1 MNVRT
6 LGMTLCLISCC
17 LVVLAPAQ
25 QQTSPQRQAPPPI
38 SVQNIKGNIFQVKGG
53 AGANTG
59 FFVADKEVVV
69 IDAKMTEEAAKQMLA
84 EIRKVTPNQVTKIV
98 LTHSDGDHVN
108 GLVGFPAGLDII
120 SHDNTRDHMVKAFE
134 SEQQLAHLP
143 TITFSDKLRLHFGS
157 GKKTTRVDLFYF
169 GPAHTNGDAVVFF
182 PEEKVAFIG
191 DLMFL
196 GRDPLIHRAKNGTSF
211 GLVKVLKE
219 LLSLDAET
227 YASGHNELTT
237 KKEIQDFLQSVV
249 EKQAKIHT
257 MVNAGKTLDD
267 VKKAFNIETPAGGS
281 RWPSLVEVIYLDITE
296 KKQRSFEE

>member
-1 MNVRT
+1 MKSSTMFAT
-6 LGMTLCLISCC
+6 LSLTICF
-17 LVVLAPAQ
+17 LVSSALGQ
-25 QQTSPQRQAPPPI
+25 QQTAAQRPAAPPI
-38 SVQNIKGNIFQVKGG
+38 SVEKIKGNIYQVKGG
-53 AGANTG
+53 SGANTG

-84 EIRKVTPNQVTKIV
+84 EIRKITPNPVTKII

-108 GLVGFPAGLDII
+108 GLVGFPVGLDII

-134 SEQQLAHLP
+134 SDQQLAHLP
-143 TITFSDKLRLHFGS
+143 SITFSDKLSLQLAS
-157 GKKTTRVDLFYF
+157 GKKTTRVDVLYF

-196 GRDPLIHRAKNGTSF
+196 GRDPLIHRAKNGTSL
-211 GLVKVLKE
+211 GLVKVLKD

-237 KKEIQDFLQSVV
+237 KKEIQSFLQSVM
-249 EKQAKIHT
+249 EKQAKVQAMISD
-257 MVNAGKTLDD
+257 GKTLDD
-267 VKKAFNIETPAGGS
+267 VKKSFNVQTPAGGS
-281 RWPSLVEVIYLDITE
+281 RWPSFVEVIYLDLTE
-296 KKQRSFEE
+296 KK